1 MNLKTLVA
9 SLALLPIS
17 LISFTYGQDESGGE
31 QSPAETSVTG
41 SSSEPV
47 VNAPSSND
55 SNPIISIVRLGLPI
69 ESALTFA
76 LTDVFALASSS
87 KDFSTFLGASEL
99 VASGVDLNFVTTG
112 LDLGVSVLDIK
123 SANVAGLSSN
133 DLVTSITLGLSIDQ
147 LIDATAKGIDLT
159 TYKDLVDS
167 GASTD
172 PLLSSY
178 ADTFKLTDITKLIA
192 SIETV
197 IAAKSDTYAVSDF
210 QVALNSAVTVANSL
224 LKDVVVTSSL
234 PTPITVSTLTSNGY
248 NYELVRLLVEYGAI
262 GSKGSSLANEILG
275 ESYSS
280 FSSTGSL
287 SAFASTSGYLTY
299 LKTLTGSATFGD
311 IDSESSVLSVPTD
324 NIMLAPGSNITIGQ
338 TSTSSTIDV
347 KDLLTTSN
355 GVDEKRE
362 ILIVGAAKDLNVA
375 GDVTFTNAT
384 NDVEDHALVLGAAD
398 EVKVDGSDITYTG
411 SNLAI
416 GAGGDDLTKESNMYL
431 HNTIITTGGNL
442 AAGTL
447 GKLSISSANFTVGNG
462 GKNSD
467 PDNVYLYAN
476 ELIQVN
482 GLGFSG
488 SRLDDVYMEA
498 ITINLKD
505 VEFPHTADVILKSRD
520 GSLHFDSYSAPIVGG
535 VNMTNVSH
543 GITTLNSGH
552 FDGVPGHH
560 DSSIRL
566 PNGKAAVKIRKQY

>member
-1 MNLKTLVA
+1 
-9 SLALLPIS
+9 
-17 LISFTYGQDESGGE
+17 
-31 QSPAETSVTG
+31 
-41 SSSEPV
+41 
-47 VNAPSSND
+47 
-55 SNPIISIVRLGLPI
+55 
-69 ESALTFA
+69 
-76 LTDVFALASSS
+76 
-87 KDFSTFLGASEL
+87 
-99 VASGVDLNFVTTG
+99 
-112 LDLGVSVLDIK
+112 
-123 SANVAGLSSN
+123 
-133 DLVTSITLGLSIDQ
+133 
-147 LIDATAKGIDLT
+147 
-159 TYKDLVDS
+159 
-167 GASTD
+167 
-172 PLLSSY
+172 
-178 ADTFKLTDITKLIA
+178 
-192 SIETV
+192 
-197 IAAKSDTYAVSDF
+197 
-210 QVALNSAVTVANSL
+210 
-224 LKDVVVTSSL
+224 
-234 PTPITVSTLTSNGY
+234 VSTLTSNGY

-275 ESYSS
+275 DSYSS
-280 FSSTGSL
+280 FTSTGTLAALANTSDYL
-287 SAFASTSGYLTY
+287 SYLE
-299 LKTLTGSATFGD
+299 TLTGSATFGD

-324 NIMLAPGSNITIGQ
+324 NIILAPGSNITIGQ

-347 KDLLTTSN
+347 KDFLTSSN
-355 GVDEKRE
+355 GVDEQRK
-362 ILIVGAAKDLNVA
+362 ILIVGAAKDLNFA

-384 NDVEDHALVLGAAD
+384 NNVEDHALVLGAAD
-398 EVKVDGSDITYTG
+398 EVMVSGSDITYTG

-416 GAGGDDLTKESNMYL
+416 GAGGDDLSKESNMYL
-431 HNTIITTGGNL
+431 HNTTITTGGNL

-447 GKLSISSANFTVGNG
+447 GKLSISNANFTVGNG

-505 VEFPHTADVILKSRD
+505 VAFPNTADVILKSRD

-543 GITTLNSGH
+543 GITTLNSVH